1 MVKEVV
7 ITTSALNSYG
17 SRVLT
22 SGIDLEQYKRNPVL
36 LWMHRRYGRED
47 VPIGRIDNI
56 RVEGDKV
63 IGTPVFDERDEFA
76 AKIKHKWENGFL
88 KMVSAGLSIIEL
100 SDAPEHLLPGQTRMT
115 ISRSKLD
122 EVSIVDIG
130 ANDEALQLYSPS
142 GTAITLSAGQES
154 TDIPLLLSKTQ
165 PDNINN
171 PSTNPMNKE
180 LLLALGLSEG
190 ATEAQAVEAA
200 KALAAKV
207 SASEVLQLSLV
218 EGEVKEAIRLG
229 KLPADKEQHFLQL
242 GKAMGLESLRITLS
256 SMQPAARPSSL
267 VQPSGA
273 PAGSATYSKLSEVPA
288 DAVAQLKAESP
299 EEYAR
304 LYKAEFGFA
313 PPL

>member
-1 MVKEVV
+1 MAKEVV

-88 KMVSAGLSIIEL
+88 KMVSAGLTIIEL

-130 ANDEALQLYSPS
+130 ANDDALQLYSPS
-142 GTAITLSAGQES
+142 GTVITLSAGQES
-154 TDIPLLLSKTQ
+154 ADIPLLLNKQ
-165 PDNINN
+165 EIDINN
-171 PSTNPMNKE
+171 QPKPKSMNKE

-190 ATEAQAVEAA
+190 ATEEQAIQAA
-200 KALAAKV
+200 KDLAAKV
-207 SASEVLQLSLV
+207 SASETLQLSLV

>member
-1 MVKEVV
+1 MAKEVV

-130 ANDEALQLYSPS
+130 ANDDALQLYSPS
-142 GTAITLSAGQES
+142 GTVITLSAGQES
-154 TDIPLLLSKTQ
+154 ADIPLLLSKTQ

-171 PSTNPMNKE
+171 QSTDPMNKE

-200 KALAAKV
+200 KALATKV
-207 SASEVLQLSLV
+207 SAFETLQLSLV
-218 EGEVKEAIRLG
+218 ESEVKEAIRLG
-229 KLPADKEQHFLQL
+229 KLSAETEQHFVNL
-242 GKAMGLESLRITLS
+242 GKTMGLESLRQTLS
-256 SMQPAARPSSL
+256 AMQPAMRPSSL
-267 VQPSGA
+267 VQQSVPGMV
-273 PAGSATYSKLSEVPA
+273 TYSKLSEVPG
-288 DAVAQLKAESP
+288 DAIAQLKAEQP
-299 EEYAR
+299 GEYAR
-304 LYKAEFGFA
+304 LYKAEFGFT